1 MLPARRFALQ
11 HAPPGRLAFLV
22 MAEVILNASLPS
34 SPSMTSMVHW
44 RDIDNWALRLSWT
57 SAQYGFVVHRVGSP
71 L

>member
-1 MLPARRFALQ
+1 
-11 HAPPGRLAFLV
+11 